1 MTPFIGRIIVQ
12 AMGADPPGPSASRP
26 PTTFTPDG
34 FWWWD
39 GGQWRSAI
47 SADGRW
53 RWNGQAWEPYRT
65 APPARAGGGATTA
78 VLVTILAFGGILA
91 LVGILVGLSLYVMG
105 NQISNVFSNVV
116 AALGSTPSP

>member
-12 AMGADPPGPSASRP
+12 AMAANPPGPPAPGS

-39 GGQWRSAI
+39 GGKWRSTI

-53 RWNGQAWEPYRT
+53 RWNGQTWEPYHT
-65 APPARAGGGATTA
+65 APPPRAGGGATTA
-78 VLVTILAFGGILA
+78 VLITILAFGGVLA
-91 LVGILVGLSLYVMG
+91 LVGILVGVSLYVMG
-105 NQISNVFSNVV
+105 NQISNVFSNVI